1 MRFGEYIRIKREE
14 NGWTQ
19 PEAAAKISVEQSY
32 LSKLETGKSYP
43 SEDVFTKIVSA
54 YSLDVSKMNQDLF
67 SAEIDK
73 LREIGEVRTALLNK
87 KQSQQKFLRG
97 WLVAGLIMLMTSG
110 ACFGLMNIEQ
120 QPIITFVYS
129 YSSPGVIKKGEDP
142 QKYLILEQAAFVGT
156 TKELNGSM
164 DYKFKEFYE
173 RRGDSFVEEVEGG
186 HRIYRFENARPYKP
200 QSPFIW
206 LMPPAIMFLFGAFG
220 CFYISRR
227 WQ

>member
-43 SEDVFTKIVSA
+43 SEDVFAKIVSA
-54 YSLDVSKMNQDLF
+54 YSIDVTKMNSDLF

-73 LREIGEVRTALLNK
+73 LREIGEVRTALLSK
-87 KQSQQKFLRG
+87 KKSQQKFMRG
-97 WLVAGLIMLMTSG
+97 WLITGLVMLMISGASFGLI
-110 ACFGLMNIEQ
+110 NVDQ
-120 QPIITFVYS
+120 QPVITFVYK
-129 YSSPGVIKKGEDP
+129 YSSPGIIKKGEDP
-142 QKYLILEQAAFVGT
+142 RKYTKLEQINKRGDLT
-156 TKELNGSM
+156 EINGVM
-164 DYKFKEFYE
+164 DFKFKEFYE
-173 RRGDSFVEEVEGG
+173 RRGDSFVEAVKGG
-186 HRIYRFENARPYKP
+186 HRIYSFENARPYKP
-200 QSPFIW
+200 QSPFSW
-206 LMPPAIMFLFGAFG
+206 LMPPAVMLLFGAFG